1 LEGANRNLANTA
13 YTYDAE
19 NRLVVASTGAQLTY
33 EPLGRLYESYSPGT
47 GITRFLYDGDNLVAE
62 YDGSR
67 TLLRRNAF
75 GPDID
80 EPILLDEG
88 NALNCSGTKVLHA
101 DPQGSV
107 LAQADCWGNRTAI
120 DVRPWNVTDFE

>member
-1 LEGANRNLANTA
+1 MEGANRNLANTA

-62 YDGSR
+62 YDG
-67 TLLRRNAF
+67 
-75 GPDID
+75 
-80 EPILLDEG
+80 
-88 NALNCSGTKVLHA
+88 
-101 DPQGSV
+101 
-107 LAQADCWGNRTAI
+107 
-120 DVRPWNVTDFE
+120 

>member
-1 LEGANRNLANTA
+1 MVECTGLPGKKLVNSEDSHVWRRNWRVPNRNLANTA

-33 EPLGRLYESYSPGT
+33 EPLGRLYPRAGRAPR
-47 GITRFLYDGDNLVAE
+47 ITRFLYDGDNLVAE

-67 TLLRRNAF
+67 TLLRLNAF

-80 EPILLDEG
+80 PPPPPKKKKKKKSRS
-88 NALNCSGTKVLHA
+88 CSTRA
-101 DPQGSV
+101 M
-107 LAQADCWGNRTAI
+107 R
-120 DVRPWNVTDFE
+120 